1 MTKKNI
7 LLVCGGGAS
16 SGFLAQSMKKN
27 AKTQGITVTIDA
39 VGDSEI
45 EDYIDEKDV
54 VLFGPHLRYMEAEL
68 KETMTEFDSILY
80 DFIPDE
86 YYGALNGERTL
97 NFALTLIENA
107 SKK

>member
-16 SGFLAQSMKKN
+16 SGFLAQSMKKS
-27 AKTQGITVTIDA
+27 AKTQGLTVTVEA

-68 KETMTEFDSILY
+68 KETMNEFEGIPY

-86 YYGALNGERTL
+86 YYGAINGEATL
-97 NFALTLIENA
+97 NFALSLIA
-107 SKK
+107 K

>member
-16 SGFLAQSMKKN
+16 SGFLAQSMKKS
-27 AKTQGITVTIDA
+27 AKAQGLAVTVEA

-45 EDYIDEKDV
+45 EDYIEDKDV

-68 KETMTEFDSILY
+68 KETMDEFDEIPY

-86 YYGALNGERTL
+86 YYGALDGGGTL
-97 NFALTLIENA
+97 AFALSLL
-107 SKK
+107 KD

>member
-16 SGFLAQSMKKN
+16 SGFLAQSMKKS
-27 AKTQGITVTIDA
+27 AKTQGLLVTVEA

-54 VLFGPHLRYMEAEL
+54 VLFGPHLRYMESEL
-68 KETMTEFDSILY
+68 KETMSEFDSIPY
-80 DFIPDE
+80 DFIPDA
-86 YYGALNGERTL
+86 YYGALDGEGTL
-97 NFALTLIENA
+97 NFALSLIA
-107 SKK
+107 K

>member
-1 MTKKNI
+1 MSKKNI

-27 AKTQGITVTIDA
+27 AKMQDLKVTVEA

-54 VLFGPHLRYMEAEL
+54 VLFGPHLRYMEADL
-68 KETMTEFDSILY
+68 KEIMSEFDGIPF
-80 DFIPDE
+80 DFIPDDF
-86 YYGALNGERTL
+86 YGALDGASTL
-97 NFALTLIENA
+97 NFALSLIKDK
-107 SKK
+107 S